1 MPQDIFCLMSTCHML
16 SGGCN
21 PMLCPFFFFYPLQ
34 VVKPKTFAF
43 GLLVSLI
50 EPITGSV
57 IMERTL
63 GCSNNAIISDD
74 VSRVSQLYAPHP
86 P

>member
-1 MPQDIFCLMSTCHML
+1 VPV
-16 SGGCN
+16 
-21 PMLCPFFFFYPLQ
+21 YPLQ